1 MPKILLIISTVP
13 FNNDRRT
20 INVIIIIIIIILLNI
35 EYFLLYTCRDK
46 GKEVWQEYEKNNNIV
61 TQYFQ

>member
-1 MPKILLIISTVP
+1 MPKVLLIISTVP

-20 INVIIIIIIIILLNI
+20 INVIIIIILFNI
-35 EYFLLYTCRDK
+35 QYFLLYTCRDK
-46 GKEVWQEYEKNNNIV
+46 GKKVWQEYEKNNNIV

>member
-20 INVIIIIIIIILLNI
+20 INVVIIIIIITLNI

>member
-35 EYFLLYTCRDK
+35 DYFFIYMPRQRK
-46 GKEVWQEYEKNNNIV
+46 GSMAGIRKK
-61 TQYFQ
+61 